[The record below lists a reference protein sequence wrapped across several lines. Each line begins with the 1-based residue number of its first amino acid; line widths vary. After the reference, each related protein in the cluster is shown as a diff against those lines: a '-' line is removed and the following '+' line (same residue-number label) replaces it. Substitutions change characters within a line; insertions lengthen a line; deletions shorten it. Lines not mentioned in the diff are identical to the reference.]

1 MIIHSSCPT
10 RTETVLSTDGQTRPG
25 VKNTDKSATLQSRR
39 VEFNAEWLQTTTL
52 HLSSVIVSG
61 IRGLLETSPLYL
73 PT

>member
-10 RTETVLSTDGQTRPG
+10 RTETVLSTDGRTRPG
-25 VKNTDKSATLQSRR
+25 AENADKSTTLQSWR
-39 VEFNAEWLQTTTL
+39 VEFNAEWLQTTAL
-52 HLSSVIVSG
+52 HPSSVTVSG